1 MVFGAGIC
9 VWKGPGGSG
18 LRQPIFSGRDEDERG
33 VERAISE
40 VIQALSLWSW
50 RKVCALLLPLDR
62 AESEE
67 SAETKKERGDL
78 PGVWVCSKVH
88 IGGRV

>member
-1 MVFGAGIC
+1 MVLGAGIC

-18 LRQPIFSGRDEDERG
+18 LRQPIFGGRDEDEWG

-40 VIQALSLWSW
+40 VVQALSLWSW

-67 SAETKKERGDL
+67 SDETKKERGDL
-78 PGVWVCSKVH
+78 SGVWVRSKVR

>member
-1 MVFGAGIC
+1 MGCG
-9 VWKGPGGSG
+9 
-18 LRQPIFSGRDEDERG
+18 ER
-33 VERAISE
+33 ISE

-50 RKVCALLLPLDR
+50 RKVCALLLPLDG

-78 PGVWVCSKVH
+78 SGVWVCSKVR